1 MLLGSL
7 RFNGKCDISALAK
20 QTTNVFERMCG
31 LLGRVE
37 ISDCESLWITR
48 CNSIHTCFMRY
59 ALDVVFVDKQGAVLK
74 VCANVVPWR
83 MRFCWPAAAA
93 LELRAGAASQ
103 LGISVGSHVEFLP
116 NR

>member
-7 RFNGKCDISALAK
+7 LLNGERDISALAR

-31 LLGRVE
+31 LLGRLV

-59 ALDVVFVDKQGAVLK
+59 ALDVVFVDKQGVVLK
-74 VCANVVPWR
+74 VSANVVPWR
-83 MRFCWPAAAA
+83 LRFCWLAAAA
-93 LELRAGAASQ
+93 LEFRAGAASQ